1 MPQNG
6 TATLDDIQDQPAR
19 GTATLD
25 DIATEAPQAPASPSF
40 LSRVGHLATGLVPE
54 ELANAFRPD
63 STPEQAPKV
72 QPPRQRIRPGDVAAG
87 ALNLFSAGP
96 GRRPSGAYA
105 VTTFVEALR
114 RTRTP
119 GQRLCVAFHAAEG
132 VTG

>member
-40 LSRVGHLATGLVPE
+40 LSRVGHLATGLLPE
-54 ELANAFRPD
+54 EVANAFRPD

-72 QPPRQRIRPGDVAAG
+72 QPTVPPIRPGDVAAG
-87 ALNLFSAGP
+87 AINLLSAGP
-96 GRRPSGAYA
+96 TGRPTGAN
-105 VTTFVEALR
+105 T
-114 RTRTP
+114 
-119 GQRLCVAFHAAEG
+119 
-132 VTG
+132 